1 MKLDSKRRETLSKL
15 LSNLAVFWLTAL
27 PVSVLTNLG
36 IDTSAI
42 VPMIVVACVGIG
54 FAIWSVI
61 ISKDEEKPTND
72 IMHTEVKKGI
82 FHIGNAEIRKAQ

>member
-61 ISKDEEKPTND
+61 ISKDEEKPKEV
-72 IMHTEVKKGI
+72 MHTEVKKGV
-82 FHIGNAEIRKAQ
+82 FHIGSAEIRK